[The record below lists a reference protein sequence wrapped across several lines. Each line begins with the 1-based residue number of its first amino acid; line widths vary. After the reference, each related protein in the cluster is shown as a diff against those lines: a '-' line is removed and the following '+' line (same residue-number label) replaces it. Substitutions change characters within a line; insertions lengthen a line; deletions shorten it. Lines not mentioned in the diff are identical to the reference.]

1 MTHDSTPLS
10 VEAPPPRKN
19 RLKSESETF
28 QVESVKK
35 RSESEKK
42 KSETEKNGFESVK
55 IRSESEIKKYNSIEK
70 KVLQDWIIHWS
81 EK

>member
-10 VEAPPPRKN
+10 VEAPPPRKKWS
-19 RLKSESETF
+19 KSEPESF

-42 KSETEKNGFESVK
+42 KSETEK
-55 IRSESEIKKYNSIEK
+55 
-70 KVLQDWIIHWS
+70 KVLNP
-81 EK
+81 